1 MFYHHIS
8 HEKCYLMKQTM
19 FRQTYVYIYQNN
31 GVMTT
36 SKQGCSQL
44 VLVLA
49 GAVNKK
55 TRSVSC
61 PFADFNIETGTHG
74 DAARVAG
81 CFTPLWRANTG
92 TNWRPNGQVWGC
104 QLISP
109 APQDE
114 LMGEIDEGEG
124 LALDPVMRELLLDYY
139 IPYIPV
145 WVRMEVKSTQSRC
158 WTCLSGTDTSPTA
171 ERGCST
177 RWGCRA
183 HVRLCCRQSWWFKIN
198 VEFIDLLKITI
209 QDR

>member
-1 MFYHHIS
+1 MA
-8 HEKCYLMKQTM
+8 
-19 FRQTYVYIYQNN
+19 
-31 GVMTT
+31 T

-49 GAVNKK
+49 RAVNKK

-61 PFADFNIETGTHG
+61 PFADFTIETGTHG
-74 DAARVAG
+74 DARIVG
-81 CFTPLWRANTG
+81 LRSYVFICFTPLWRAKTG
-92 TNWRPNGQVWGC
+92 SNWRPSRQVWGC

-124 LALDPVMRELLLDYY
+124 LALDPVMGELLLDYY
-139 IPYIPV
+139 ILYIPV
-145 WVRMEVKSTQSRC
+145 WARMDVKSTQSRC

-183 HVRLCCRQSWWFKIN
+183 HVRLCRRQSWWFKIN